1 MANNTVTVKIV
12 GDATSLKQATSTAS
26 AEVEGL
32 GDKANKAS
40 NNGND
45 PLGTIGKKIDIG
57 NLMNA
62 SETIAGVGSKV
73 LEIGKKSIESSA
85 NLQAMNSTFKQTFG
99 DTLPFA
105 EQQVDKLSKAYDILP
120 NRIKPSY
127 QQFTAMF
134 KGLGLDTQQAAEK
147 ATQAMRISANAAA
160 FYDKSL
166 EDSNSSLQSFV
177 KGNYEGGESIGLFAN
192 ETQIQ
197 AYAIKNNLIPATEGQ
212 REASEKALIAYEK
225 ASNKVQEMTAKY
237 GEGSLEA
244 RDATVKLQEAQEEI
258 DKQIGPQTQKWA
270 DLDEATKQAVRLDY
284 AENMMVQAGALDE
297 VGKMTG
303 QASRESGEYEN
314 QMGNAQQA
322 LEDFY
327 AVLGEDILPV
337 FLEALQ
343 LATKGLST
351 LAEWFSNLPQP
362 VKTFIF
368 VLGGLLAVFSQL
380 APIITA
386 VVAII
391 GAFAGVAL
399 GPLIAVVAGVVVA
412 ITAAIEI
419 FRNWGA
425 ITDWL
430 SEKWTAFRE
439 FAGQLWE
446 GIKTMLS
453 GVWTS
458 VVETTQTI
466 WNGLVGWLSALWEA
480 LKQTMSTV
488 WEGLKVIV
496 SGAWTAIRDITST
509 IWNGIQQ
516 VLSSIWNSIKQ
527 LVSSAIEA
535 VKNVVSSGWNGVKS
549 VTSSVLNGVSS
560 VVSSIWN
567 GIKSTV
573 GNLVNGISSAV
584 SSAWNNIKSTTSS
597 IFNGIKSVASSAWEG
612 IKSAITRPI
621 EQARDTVK
629 RIVES
634 IKGFFSNM
642 RLSIPSIKLPP
653 MPHFR
658 VNGSFSLNPPR
669 VPTFSVKWYAK
680 GGVFNSPS
688 VIGVGEAGSEAVL
701 PLKDSVFSKIA
712 QGINRNAP
720 TTVNQTSKDIYPAQ
734 TVKNYV
740 NVEWTGDIDSPDR
753 LNELTNAI
761 VEKITDNT
769 TGAFS

>member
-212 REASEKALIAYEK
+212 QQASEKALIAYEK
-225 ASNKVQEMTAKY
+225 ASKKVQEMTAKY

-297 VGKMTG
+297 VGSMTG
-303 QASRESGEYEN
+303 QASREAGEYEN

-322 LEDFY
+322 VEDFY
-327 AVLGEDILPV
+327 AVLGDDILPV

-430 SEKWTAFRE
+430 SEKWTAFKE

-516 VLSSIWNSIKQ
+516 VLSSIWNGIKQ

-584 SSAWNNIKSTTSS
+584 SSAWNNIKSSTSS

-642 RLSIPSIKLPP
+642 KLSLPRIKMPP
-653 MPHFR
+653 MPHFTIR
-658 VNGSFSLNPPR
+658 GSFSLNPPR
-669 VPTFSVKWYAK
+669 VPSFGVNWYAK
-680 GGVFNSPS
+680 GGIFNSPS

-701 PLKDSVFSKIA
+701 PLKDSIFSKIA